1 MLPWILERSSIVGSM
16 VIAVQSQL
24 SRERRLVILQASPH
38 QHEVLLECGRACWLV
53 LNLPYEFAQAA
64 SIHQSLENIIHAR
77 LGLVC
82 QQEVGLELTLLKIR
96 SETIEALGARKA
108 DTVIPNRG
116 ELRHLADHC
125 VDQCIDAVSIEVA
138 GEQQIV

>member
-16 VIAVQSQL
+16 VIAMQSQI
-24 SRERRLVILQASPH
+24 SRERRLIILQASPH
-38 QHEVLLECGRACWLV
+38 QHEVLLECGRAWRLV

-82 QQEVGLELTLLKIR
+82 QQQVGLELTLLKYAVRR
-96 SETIEALGARKA
+96 SRLSVPGKPT
-108 DTVIPNRG
+108 
-116 ELRHLADHC
+116 
-125 VDQCIDAVSIEVA
+125 Q
-138 GEQQIV
+138 